1 MSSMQTAYEYLK
13 DVRNTGIESVMHTA
27 IIVEPSFSI
36 SKVIGMMSEADSYD
50 VYCMNDSNVLTTNA
64 REILDI
70 RDITSVKASSLLH
83 KIKPLSKSDTIEKAA
98 SEMAHYRMRSFPIV
112 ENNQILGVVTAKN
125 IVNLLSKHNLKWIG
139 ANSVLT
145 PNPVVLSSMESLA
158 KARKIMM
165 SRRIDHVPILHK
177 GKVGQVLTSMHLLEA
192 VAPQER
198 IGSDQKGLNML
209 RRFES
214 DIGNIGSTRV
224 PQCNTNDSLNTV
236 VDSMLKTN
244 TTCCLLTLWGNL
256 HGIITYKDILNLI
269 STKIAS
275 AVPPLYI
282 MGMPEDLGNSEIVKT
297 KFQKII
303 NNLIKVYPE
312 VEEARTSIK
321 VIHSPI
327 SKRQNFE
334 VSVRIFTPYKTHNYT
349 ELGWDLSQVFDVLG
363 RRIIR
368 NLSKRSKRRWKTS
381 VRKIDKKDIF

>member
-1 MSSMQTAYEYLK
+1 MSSIQTAYEYLK
-13 DVRNTGIESVMHTA
+13 DVRDTSVERVMHTA
-27 IIVEPSFSI
+27 TIVEPSFSI
-36 SKVIGMMSEADSYD
+36 SKVIGIMSQADSYD
-50 VYCMNDSNVLTTNA
+50 VYCINEGNVLTTNA
-64 REILDI
+64 REILDA
-70 RDITSVKASSLLH
+70 RDISDTKVSSLLH
-83 KIKPLSKSDTIEKAA
+83 KIKPLSKSDTVEKAA
-98 SEMAHYRMRSFPIV
+98 SEMSHYRMRTFPV
-112 ENNQILGVVTAKN
+112 VDNNQIAGVVTAKN
-125 IVNLLSKHNLKWIG
+125 IVNLLSKHNLKWVR

-145 PNPVVLSSMESLA
+145 PNPIVLSSMESLA

-165 SRRIDHVPILHK
+165 SRRIDHIPILYK
-177 GKVGQVLTSMHLLEA
+177 GKVRQVLTSMHLLEA
-192 VAPQER
+192 VVPQER

-244 TTCCLLTLWGNL
+244 TTCCLLTLWDNL
-256 HGIITYKDILNLI
+256 HGIITYKDVLNLI
-269 STKIAS
+269 STKVAS
-275 AVPPLYI
+275 EVPLYI
-282 MGMPEDLGNSEIVKT
+282 IGMPEDLGNSEIVKT

-303 NNLIKVYPE
+303 SNLIKVYPE

-327 SKRQNFE
+327 SKRPNFE
-334 VSVRIFTPYKTHNYT
+334 VSVRIITPYKTHNYT
-349 ELGWDLSQVFDVLG
+349 ELGWDLSQIFDALG

-368 NLSKRSKRRWKTS
+368 NLAKRSKRRWKTS